1 MTAAA
6 NTKLVI
12 IQATRDG
19 AGVSAAERDGVA
31 MMLVPSG
38 DCVSDPSPPE
48 LNGESAIANNN
59 SSL

>member
-6 NTKLVI
+6 NPKLVI
-12 IQATRDG
+12 IQARDG

-48 LNGESAIANNN
+48 LNGESVIANNN
-59 SSL
+59 SSS